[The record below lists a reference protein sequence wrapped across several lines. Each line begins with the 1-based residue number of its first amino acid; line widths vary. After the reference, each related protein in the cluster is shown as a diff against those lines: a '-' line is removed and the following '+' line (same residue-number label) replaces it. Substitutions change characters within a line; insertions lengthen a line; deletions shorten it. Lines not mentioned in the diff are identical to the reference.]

1 MSTCI
6 TIKSANE
13 RCHTVLLLED
23 RGGSTFKLGRPGP
36 AMACICVLVFF
47 LYLYC
52 IILYLS
58 HAADKAGGMKL

>member
-1 MSTCI
+1 MNVATMD
-6 TIKSANE
+6 
-13 RCHTVLLLED
+13 D
-23 RGGSTFKLGRPGP
+23 RGGSKFNLDRPGP

-58 HAADKAGGMKL
+58 HVADKAGGMKL